1 MKNMKGKNMVK
12 LIFASLLLLAGIA
25 IVCFPLLVVWMGI
38 FAPLSFWGHVAV
50 TAIGLFL
57 CRLVKPVS
65 ILTGNDYQL
74 F

>member
-1 MKNMKGKNMVK
+1 MKIMVK
-12 LIFASLLLLAGIA
+12 LIFASLLLLATLAVI
-25 IVCFPLLVVWMGI
+25 CSPLFVLWMGI
-38 FAPLSFWGHVAV
+38 FTPLSFWGHIAV
-50 TAIGLFL
+50 TALGLFL

>member
-1 MKNMKGKNMVK
+1 MKIMVK
-12 LIFASLLLLAGIA
+12 LIFASLLLLATLAVI
-25 IVCFPLLVVWMGI
+25 CSPLFVLWMGI

-50 TAIGLFL
+50 TALGLIL

-65 ILTGNDYQL
+65 ILTGNDYKL

>member
-25 IVCFPLLVVWMGI
+25 IVCFPLFVLWMGI

-50 TAIGLFL
+50 TSLGLFL

-74 F
+74 I

>member
-25 IVCFPLLVVWMGI
+25 IVCFPLFVLWMGI
-38 FAPLSFWGHVAV
+38 FAHLSFWGHVAV
-50 TAIGLFL
+50 TALGLFL

>member
-1 MKNMKGKNMVK
+1 MVK
-12 LIFASLLLLAGIA
+12 LFFATLMSLAVVA
-25 IVCFPLLVVWMGI
+25 IINVPLFVVWKGI
-38 FAPLSFWGHVAV
+38 FAPLSLWGHVAV

-57 CRLVKPVS
+57 CYLVKPVS

>member
-1 MKNMKGKNMVK
+1 MMIMIK
-12 LIFASLLLLAGIA
+12 LIFASLLLLATLAVI
-25 IVCFPLLVVWMGI
+25 CSPLFVLWMGI
-38 FAPLSFWGHVAV
+38 FTPLSFWGHVAV
-50 TAIGLFL
+50 IALGLFL

>member
-1 MKNMKGKNMVK
+1 MVK
-12 LIFASLLLLAGIA
+12 LFFATLMSLAVVA
-25 IVCFPLLVVWMGI
+25 IINVPLFVVWMGI

-50 TAIGLFL
+50 TAIGLVL
-57 CRLVKPVS
+57 CYLVKPVS